1 MHQDLVHRAMH
12 QDLMHRAVHQDLP
25 KTADLVVIGAGVVGA
40 AAAWF
45 ATLAGLRVVVVDR
58 GAIAGG
64 TSGAGEGN
72 VLVSD
77 KEPGPELELAR
88 YSRQVWGED
97 LGPYGEWWEFEQKG
111 GLVVASTPAALGAL
125 RTLAERQRARG
136 VVVREVSGAELPA
149 LEPRLTR
156 EAAGGALYPQD
167 AQVQP
172 MLAAAHLLRL
182 ARRRGAVVRTGT
194 EVVGF
199 LRRRGGRTGVPATA
213 GGRTGVPAT
222 PGGGSPATPAG
233 GSPAT
238 SAGGSPATPDGGAGA
253 PVTGVRTSHGTVSA
267 PAVLNAAGTWA
278 GAVAGLAGVEL
289 PVLPRRGFVLV
300 TEPLPP
306 ATVRHK
312 VYAADYVDAVAS
324 SDAELQASPVVEGT
338 GGGTVL
344 IGSTRE
350 RVGFDRRPSPAA
362 VRALARG
369 AIGLFPMLASVRAMR
384 VYAGFRPYCPD
395 HLPVIG
401 PDPRAP
407 GLWHACG
414 HEGAGIGLAAG
425 TGKLIAQA
433 LTGEA
438 TDLDLTPFAP
448 ERFEEGGADESRG
461 E

>member
-1 MHQDLVHRAMH
+1 MRNDSM
-12 QDLMHRAVHQDLP
+12 HQDLP

-58 GAIAGG
+58 GTIAGG

-97 LGPYGEWWEFEQKG
+97 LGPYGEWWEFERKG

-136 VVVREVSGAELPA
+136 VVVREVSGAELHD
-149 LEPRLTR
+149 LEPQLTR

-182 ARRRGAVVRTGT
+182 ARQRGAVVRTGT

-199 LRRRGGRTGVPATA
+199 LRRGGRTGGTATSGGGA
-213 GGRTGVPAT
+213 GTSGGGAGAS
-222 PGGGSPATPAG
+222 GGGSPATPG
-233 GSPAT
+233 GGDSGASVTP
-238 SAGGSPATPDGGAGA
+238 GGGGGGAGA
-253 PVTGVRTSHGTVSA
+253 PVTGVRTPHGTVSA

-312 VYAADYVDAVAS
+312 VYAADYVDSVAS

-448 ERFEEGGADESRG
+448 ERFEKGGADEPRG

>member
-1 MHQDLVHRAMH
+1 MTRDGWESAS
-12 QDLMHRAVHQDLP
+12 QDLP

-97 LGPYGEWWEFEQKG
+97 LAPYGEWWEFERKG

-125 RTLAERQRARG
+125 RTLAERQRAHG
-136 VVVREVSGAELPA
+136 VVVREVSGAELHA

-182 ARRRGAVVRTGT
+182 ARGRGAVVRTGT
-194 EVVGF
+194 EAVGF
-199 LRRRGGRTGVPATA
+199 LRRTGSPVTSGGGDA
-213 GGRTGVPAT
+213 GAPVT
-222 PGGGSPATPAG
+222 PVGGSPVTPG
-233 GSPAT
+233 
-238 SAGGSPATPDGGAGA
+238 GGAGA
-253 PVTGVRTSHGTVSA
+253 PVTGVRTPHGTVSA

-278 GAVAGLAGVEL
+278 GAVAVLAGVEL

-324 SDAELQASPVVEGT
+324 SDAELQVSPVVEGT

-448 ERFEEGGADESRG
+448 ERFEEGGADEPRG

>member
-1 MHQDLVHRAMH
+1 MPRT
-12 QDLMHRAVHQDLP
+12 QDLP
-25 KTADLVVIGAGVVGA
+25 RTADLVVIGAGVVGA

-97 LGPYGEWWEFEQKG
+97 LGPYGEWWEFERKG
-111 GLVVASTPAALGAL
+111 GLVVASTPAALAAL

-136 VVVREVSGAELPA
+136 VVVQEVSGAELHD

-182 ARRRGAVVRTGT
+182 ARRRGAVVRTRT

-199 LRRRGGRTGVPATA
+199 LRRTGA
-213 GGRTGVPAT
+213 
-222 PGGGSPATPAG
+222 PGGGAGAPAASG
-233 GSPAT
+233 
-238 SAGGSPATPDGGAGA
+238 GGAGA
-253 PVTGVRTSHGTVSA
+253 PVTGVRTPHGTVSA

-448 ERFEEGGADESRG
+448 ERFEFEEGGADEPRG